1 VPAPTEPTLKTSGRE
16 LLVALFT
23 VARRLKSQAH
33 DQGLD
38 TASAL
43 VLHHVRAS
51 GPLRVSA
58 LARHIGLDSSTV
70 SRHVAHLERAG
81 YLSRSGD
88 PDDRRASRLGLTER
102 GHALLE
108 EAMEARAAIVDQ
120 AVADWTEEDRRT
132 LTELMTRL
140 ATSLDRPTDD
150 QEAG

>member
-1 VPAPTEPTLKTSGRE
+1 MPGHTRPTLRTGGRE
-16 LLVALFT
+16 LLLALFT
-23 VARRLKSQAH
+23 VARRLKSLAH

-38 TASAL
+38 AASAF
-43 VLHHVRAS
+43 VLHHVGANE
-51 GPLRVSA
+51 PLRVSA
-58 LARHIGLDSSTV
+58 LARCIGLDSSTV

-88 PDDRRASRLGLTER
+88 PDDRRASRLGLTAR
-102 GHALLE
+102 GRALLE

-132 LTELMTRL
+132 LTVLMTRL
-140 ATSLDRPTDD
+140 AASLDRPTND